1 MLRKRSLYILFCVLL
16 AACLGTEHD
25 QFSDSLTYQP
35 SIDLPIIETHFS
47 FSDSSSFPADI
58 PLEGLSISFSDSIDF
73 DLYIDESGVASEN
86 IVSLTL
92 NMELVNRFP
101 HPVTL
106 EFYCPLH
113 CGAKLVLGDEP
124 IDIAAAPLGAYGVI
138 LEPVS
143 NVYTLVLSAEE
154 FETIYD
160 LGIIRLVAHSD
171 DIVPGSYFWL
181 MLHTYTLSINFGMR
195 IHLTVSNL

>member
-1 MLRKRSLYILFCVLL
+1 MYILFCVLL

-25 QFSDSLTYQP
+25 QLSDSLTYQP
-35 SIDLPIIETHFS
+35 SIDLPIIEAHFS
-47 FSDSSSFPADI
+47 YSDSSSFPADI
-58 PLEGLSISFSDSIDF
+58 PLDGLSISFSDSIDF
-73 DLYIDESGVASEN
+73 DLYLDESGVSSEN

-92 NMELVNRFP
+92 NLELVNTFP

-113 CGAKLVLGDEP
+113 SGAKLVLGDAP
-124 IDIAAAPLGAYGVI
+124 IDIAAAPLGAYGVV

-154 FETIYD
+154 FESLYEF
-160 LGIIRLVAHSD
+160 GIIRLVAHSD
-171 DIVPGSYFWL
+171 DIVLGRYFWI
-181 MLHTYTLSINFGMR
+181 MLDTYTLNINFGIR
-195 IHLTVSNL
+195 IHLTVSKL